1 MSISSYIFGIVV
13 SLGALALVIELL
25 RKNKLKEKHAIWWLG
40 LSLTA
45 LVVSIFPN
53 TLVWAA
59 LIFGVEIP
67 SNLLFIFCIIILF
80 MVIIQLSSENST
92 MDEKLRISA
101 EKIADLDRRIR
112 DLEQ

>member
-13 SLGALALVIELL
+13 SLGALALVVELL

-40 LSLTA
+40 LSLIA
-45 LVVSIFPN
+45 LIISIFPG

-59 LIFGVEIP
+59 NVIGVEIP

-80 MVIIQLSSENST
+80 LVIIQLSTENSK
-92 MDEKLRISA
+92 MEEKLRTSA
-101 EKIADLDRRIR
+101 EIIADIDRRIR
-112 DLEQ
+112 DLEN